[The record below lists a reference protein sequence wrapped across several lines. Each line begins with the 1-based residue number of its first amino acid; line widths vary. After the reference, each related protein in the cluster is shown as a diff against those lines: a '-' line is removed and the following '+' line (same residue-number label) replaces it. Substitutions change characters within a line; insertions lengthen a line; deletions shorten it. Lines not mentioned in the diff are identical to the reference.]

1 MSGNPSYE
9 VHTPGR
15 TATSA
20 GGRQPALGGTKP
32 RSWTGVQG
40 ATDTAEGCCAA
51 PRARDWGAQGAR
63 GADAPQDTRD
73 MPGGGAAAGTI
84 AQDSQ
89 GLRGEARTGTGWAHP
104 VGWGAGGR
112 GEGGPQPCP
121 HPTGLRCYLLGS

>member
-1 MSGNPSYE
+1 MSGNRSDE
-9 VHTPGR
+9 AHTPGR

-20 GGRQPALGGTKP
+20 GGTKS
-32 RSWTGVQG
+32 RSWTGVRGQR
-40 ATDTAEGCCAA
+40 TRRKAA
-51 PRARDWGAQGAR
+51 VLLRGRETGVLSGPVL

-84 AQDSQ
+84 AQDSP
-89 GLRGEARTGTGWAHP
+89 GLRGEARTGTGWAQP

-112 GEGGPQPCP
+112 GEGGPQLCP